1 MTEYVLEERAAMER
15 RSDGQTMTGLL
26 RETAGRWADFPAYAD
41 RDGTG
46 PWQTLTW
53 AQTRDR
59 ALRLAAGFLALGLE
73 PGEKVALM
81 LPNRIEH
88 VLADLGTMHAGGVP
102 VTFYP
107 TLAPDQVA
115 YMAADCDARI
125 AVLDGP
131 GELARWQPVLS
142 QLPGLRHVIVRDAA
156 ACPDGPPYRS
166 WASFAALGE
175 RRWDELAGQVEARLA
190 AIAPDD
196 PLTLLYTSG
205 TTGVSKGVIL
215 THANIAYQL
224 ACFRESGSARD
235 NARWVS
241 YLPMAHIAERAFTLY
256 LAIHSAWQVFFCP
269 NAATG
274 LVATVADVR
283 PTAFFAVPRV
293 WEKIQA
299 GIQALLAAEADEAR
313 RAAVAAAMDTGLRYV
328 RSRQYGHVTS
338 GELAAEFET
347 AEAAVLRPIRSL
359 LGLGD
364 LEIAVSGAAPLP
376 PDAGEFFAGL
386 GLRILDVYGMTETT
400 GAFTAN
406 TEAAFRLGTVGRAE
420 PGCEVRIADD
430 GEILTRGP
438 LNTPGYL
445 NLPEQTAELLDAD
458 GWLHTGDIGAL
469 DDDGFLRVIDRK
481 KELIITAGGE
491 NIAPAAIENLLVADP
506 LIGQA
511 LAYGDRRPYVVALL
525 TLDGDVAPAWARARG
540 IEAGSLAELA
550 EDPQVLA
557 AVTAAV
563 AEANTHLARVQQV
576 KAFALLPVEW
586 TAESEELTPTL
597 KLKRRIVHAKYADVI
612 DSLYAGGGTAAG

>member
-15 RSDGQTMTGLL
+15 QSDGQTMTGLL
-26 RETAGRWADFPAYAD
+26 RETAARWAELPAYAD

-46 PWQTLTW
+46 PWQVLTW

-81 LPNRIEH
+81 LPNRMEH

-131 GELARWQPVLS
+131 AELARWQPVLS
-142 QLPGLRHVIVRDAA
+142 QMPGLRHVIVRDEA
-156 ACPDGPPYRS
+156 ACPPSDPYLS

-190 AIAPDD
+190 AIAPGD

-224 ACFRESGSARD
+224 ACFREGGSARD

-256 LAIHSAWQVFFCP
+256 LAIHSGWQVFFCP

-274 LVATVADVR
+274 LVATVADVK

-299 GIQALLAAEADEAR
+299 GIQALLAAEADADR
-313 RAAVAAAMDTGLRYV
+313 RAAVAAAMDTGLRV
-328 RSRQYGHVTS
+328 RPQ
-338 GELAAEFET
+338 
-347 AEAAVLRPIRSL
+347 
-359 LGLGD
+359 
-364 LEIAVSGAAPLP
+364 P
-376 PDAGEFFAGL
+376 P
-386 GLRILDVYGMTETT
+386 V
-400 GAFTAN
+400 
-406 TEAAFRLGTVGRAE
+406 
-420 PGCEVRIADD
+420 
-430 GEILTRGP
+430 
-438 LNTPGYL
+438 
-445 NLPEQTAELLDAD
+445 
-458 GWLHTGDIGAL
+458 
-469 DDDGFLRVIDRK
+469 
-481 KELIITAGGE
+481 
-491 NIAPAAIENLLVADP
+491 
-506 LIGQA
+506 
-511 LAYGDRRPYVVALL
+511 
-525 TLDGDVAPAWARARG
+525 RAR
-540 IEAGSLAELA
+540 
-550 EDPQVLA
+550 
-557 AVTAAV
+557 
-563 AEANTHLARVQQV
+563 HLR
-576 KAFALLPVEW
+576 
-586 TAESEELTPTL
+586 
-597 KLKRRIVHAKYADVI
+597 
-612 DSLYAGGGTAAG
+612 